1 MDKFLSRTPKNLI
14 WILDTPPLHGTVY
27 TALTISNRIKWIRII
42 RTKLVHFLNSLETK
56 NNISLE
62 SKLSETGLIHR
73 SFIGKFNKL
82 NKITIRDLLWNL
94 PERYIDY
101 SKILKV
107 SYLDSYLHERQIY
120 LPKKDIDI

>member
-1 MDKFLSRTPKNLI
+1 MFCFT
-14 WILDTPPLHGTVY
+14 
-27 TALTISNRIKWIRII
+27 
-42 RTKLVHFLNSLETK
+42 TK

-101 SKILKV
+101 SKIV
-107 SYLDSYLHERQIY
+107 SINDLSKPTLRDSLFTVVGKIQ
-120 LPKKDIDI
+120 L